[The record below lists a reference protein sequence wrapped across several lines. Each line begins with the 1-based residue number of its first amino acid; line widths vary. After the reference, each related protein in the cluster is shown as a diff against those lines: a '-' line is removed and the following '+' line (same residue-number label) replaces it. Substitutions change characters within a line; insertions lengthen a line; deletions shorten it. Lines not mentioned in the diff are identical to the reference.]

1 MGSHYLFQYMIAY
14 IKGPITFKSPTS
26 VIIETAG
33 VGYDINISLNTYSEL
48 ESRSEVQL
56 HTVLLVK
63 EDSHTL
69 YGFFNMEE
77 KQIFQHLIS
86 VSGIG
91 PNTARVILSS
101 LKPDE
106 VRNNILSENVAAF
119 NAVKGIGPKTAKR
132 IILDLKDKLTKLGF
146 TSNSSIGAA
155 TGSVS
160 TMHEEALGAM
170 MALGFPR
177 PAVLK
182 ALKAIAASG
191 EGADVE
197 SIIKLALKKLAG

>member
-1 MGSHYLFQYMIAY
+1 MIAY

-33 VGYDINISLNTYSEL
+33 IGYDINISLNTYSEI

-56 HTVLLVK
+56 HTVLLIK

-69 YGFFNMEE
+69 YGFFSMEE
-77 KQIFQHLIS
+77 KQIFNHLIS

-101 LKPDE
+101 LKPEE
-106 VRNNILSENVAAF
+106 VRNHILSENVAAF

-132 IILDLKDKLTKLGF
+132 IILDLKDKLAKLGF
-146 TSNSSIGAA
+146 TSSTPVGSPSGSI
-155 TGSVS
+155 S
-160 TMHEEALGAM
+160 TIHEEALGAM

-182 ALKAIAASG
+182 ALKSIAANG
-191 EGADVE
+191 GATDVE
-197 SIIKLALKKLAG
+197 SVIKLALKKLAG

>member
-1 MGSHYLFQYMIAY
+1 MIAY

-26 VIIETAG
+26 VVIEATG
-33 VGYDINISLNTYSEL
+33 LGYDINISLNTYAEL

-56 HTVLLVK
+56 HTILLVK

-69 YGFFNMEE
+69 YGFFTVEE

-86 VSGIG
+86 VSGVG

-101 LKPDE
+101 LKPEE

-146 TSNSSIGAA
+146 TSSATAAGTTGAISSI
-155 TGSVS
+155 
-160 TMHEEALGAM
+160 HEEALEAM
-170 MALGFPR
+170 IALGFPR
-177 PAVLK
+177 ATVLK
-182 ALKAIAASG
+182 ALKSIASSG
-191 EGADVE
+191 EGSDVE
-197 SIIKLALKKLAG
+197 TVIKLALKKLAG

>member
-1 MGSHYLFQYMIAY
+1 MIAY

-33 VGYDINISLNTYSEL
+33 IGYDINISLNTYSEL

-69 YGFFNMEE
+69 YGFFTMEE

-101 LKPDE
+101 LKPEE
-106 VRNNILSENVAAF
+106 VRNHILSENVAAF
-119 NAVKGIGPKTAKR
+119 NSVKGIGPKTAKR
-132 IILDLKDKLTKLGF
+132 LILDLKDKLTKLGF
-146 TSNSSIGAA
+146 TSNASINVA
-155 TGSVS
+155 TGSIS
-160 TMHEEALGAM
+160 AIHEEALEAM

-177 PAVLK
+177 PTVLK
-182 ALKAIAASG
+182 ALKSIAASG
-191 EGADVE
+191 EGHDVE
-197 SIIKLALKKLAG
+197 AVIKLALKKLAG